1 MRQFYNLFSQQ
12 HFFGTVIPVVGLPAI
27 GYIMMSDFLVERGL
41 FSRFAKYDEARPVCT
56 TCYELRGS
64 ILQATAAVVL
74 PYVLS
79 VFACSAA
86 AISYRTYPTPHLNDC
101 KKMLL
106 TIRRTSRSLGTT
118 LTMLAL
124 ANLAFAGSGGGGD
137 LEVQPISVN
146 LERCPNCAAVLTH
159 LLSDYLGVKDFCI
172 DSREGT
178 VSFLNS
184 LNVQEAA
191 SIASR
196 FTALLRASGFTVI
209 SPPSNTENTSVEAKN
224 DLIIVPS
231 IAVGEAGNCSASP
244 ALDGAA
250 KLSPLAN
257 QVCGPYVTR
266 VQNLV
271 AALGPEYR
279 CLRGH
284 YVPAWCL
291 RLPSGGPLI
300 GSLISVLSSLR
311 PLSRQL
317 LHLKRVH
324 SVTEPANGGNR
335 SVRVLLDLNKVQFS
349 HSHALQLRDQ
359 LAAQL
364 NLDEPDVSLQVEPCW
379 VPLFKALSRRQHDEL
394 VRQAKEVDFQT
405 AKTLGWPSTFHPDP
419 QLELL
424 LAVGS
429 DAPVTYFTN
438 EETAWHNKWLER
450 VVQLAETRG
459 TVCASFNTSCAGPSG
474 PPCAAIVL
482 PPRSD
487 NKEACSP
494 LAETVSFS
502 ERSRLQH
509 AVMLAVEEVGRTQ
522 RVSTSAKRRAE
533 EEVEAG
539 YICTDCDVY
548 LSSEPCV
555 MCAMALVHSRVRR
568 LFVARRLPG
577 LGGIDSGWA
586 IHRVKN
592 LNHRFLAFLP
602 PAT

>member
-1 MRQFYNLFSQQ
+1 M
-12 HFFGTVIPVVGLPAI
+12 A
-27 GYIMMSDFLVERGL
+27 
-41 FSRFAKYDEARPVCT
+41 
-56 TCYELRGS
+56 
-64 ILQATAAVVL
+64 
-74 PYVLS
+74 
-79 VFACSAA
+79 
-86 AISYRTYPTPHLNDC
+86 
-101 KKMLL
+101 
-106 TIRRTSRSLGTT
+106 
-118 LTMLAL
+118 
-124 ANLAFAGSGGGGD
+124 
-137 LEVQPISVN
+137 LEVTPSHRRNQEVRPISVS

-159 LLSDYLGVKDFCI
+159 LLSDYLDVKDFCV

-196 FTALLRASGFTVI
+196 LTAVLRASGFTVI
-209 SPPSNTENTSVEAKN
+209 SPPSDTETASVEAKN
-224 DLIIVPS
+224 DVSIVPS
-231 IAVGEAGNCSASP
+231 ISAGEAGNCSASP

-250 KLSPLAN
+250 KPPPLPN
-257 QVCGPYVTR
+257 QICGPYVTR

-291 RLPSGGPLI
+291 RLPSGGSLI
-300 GSLISVLSSLR
+300 GSLVSALANLR

-324 SVTEPANGGNR
+324 SVPGPANGDNR
-335 SVRVLLDLNKVQFS
+335 SVRVLLDLDKVQFS
-349 HSHALQLRDQ
+349 RSHALQLRDQ
-359 LAAQL
+359 LAALL
-364 NLDEPDVSLQVEPCW
+364 NLEEPDVSLQVEPCW
-379 VPLFKALSRRQHDEL
+379 VPLFRALSRRQHDEL
-394 VRQAKEVDFQT
+394 VRQAKEVDLQ
-405 AKTLGWPSTFHPDP
+405 TLGWPSTFHPDP

-438 EETAWHNKWLER
+438 EEAAWHNKWLER

-459 TVCASFNTSCAGPSG
+459 TLCAAFNTSCAGPSG

-487 NKEACSP
+487 NKDACSP

-522 RVSTSAKRRAE
+522 RVSTAAKRRAE
-533 EEVEAG
+533 EEEGEAG